1 MQPIHVTLPGENEKK
16 CQVVFRS
23 RVKCIGSIKLGSV
36 QGSIKLSCYDVA
48 ITLTKGPI
56 SKCNDAEKKRVLVS
70 FKKHCPLLNS
80 QAER

>member
-1 MQPIHVTLPGENEKK
+1 MEPIHVTLPGENEKK
-16 CQVVFRS
+16 SQVVFLS

-56 SKCNDAEKKRVLVS
+56 SKCNDAEKK
-70 FKKHCPLLNS
+70 
-80 QAER
+80 

>member
-1 MQPIHVTLPGENEKK
+1 MESIHVTLPGENEKK
-16 CQVVFRS
+16 SQVVFLS

-56 SKCNDAEKKRVLVS
+56 SKCNDAEKKPVLVS

-80 QAER
+80 EGER